1 MAGRF
6 HFRAPAETVF
16 VDRERRRTIPGTN
29 AAMAQRMLGGR
40 PMKLFP
46 EATTGDVW
54 RFASFIARIS
64 PPRVIFSP
72 QRARSR
78 RSSCSLSR
86 SAIQRPRR
94 HGSAMRPYCRTF
106 RPFSR
111 ASRSGAISPL
121 ASRGRGENRKVHRQ
135 AGRIRHRLNARVHA
149 RAAEPDLAERA
160 EMPALD
166 PLAVNP

>member
-1 MAGRF
+1 L
-6 HFRAPAETVF
+6 
-16 VDRERRRTIPGTN
+16 RRRTIPGTN
-29 AAMAQRMLGGR
+29 AAMAKRMLGGH
-40 PMKLFP
+40 PMLLFP
-46 EATTGDVW
+46 EATPRPATVL

-64 PPRVIFSP
+64 PPRAIFSP
-72 QRARSR
+72 RRARSR

-106 RPFSR
+106 GPFSR

-121 ASRGRGENRKVHRQ
+121 ASRSPMGGEK
-135 AGRIRHRLNARVHA
+135 IARSSPDRPHPPSPQCSLQA
-149 RAAEPDLAERA
+149 RAAEPDLAAGGPRRR
-160 EMPALD
+160 